1 MWLGLGLCSETKHIF
16 SPGPLEDAATMRGG
30 AGAEGH
36 QPPLR
41 VDVCS
46 AEDINARVQGPP

>member
-16 SPGPLEDAATMRGG
+16 SPGPSDDAATVRE
-30 AGAEGH
+30 GAEGH